1 LIEGIESKC
10 KDTELSLSNLGL
22 KMTDVDEM
30 DLTEP
35 KHDLDEPASHTDNF
49 YTEFLIR

>member
-1 LIEGIESKC
+1 MKVNAKVPNFLCLLTWDLK
-10 KDTELSLSNLGL
+10 
-22 KMTDVDEM
+22 KMTAVDEV

-35 KHDLDEPASHTDNF
+35 NHDLDEPASHTNNF